1 MGDTVLVAILRRDRT
16 VVLAALLFLTALA
29 WIYLLH
35 PGGSMTM
42 PPADSAMPGMDMGE
56 ETIPVPTPWT
66 PENILLTFS
75 MWLVMMVGMMTP
87 SVAPVILIYARLGR
101 QAETHR
107 RPFGAT
113 SWFAGGYFLA
123 WTGFSLTATIAQ
135 LALRSAA
142 LLDTNIASNNA
153 LLSGI
158 VFILVGAYQW
168 TKLKQRCLTQCQA
181 PLLFIQ
187 RQGGFKSDA
196 RGAFVLGVRH
206 GVYCVGCCWPLM
218 LLLFIGGV
226 MNLLWIAGIAILT
239 YLEKN
244 FAQGRRLTRLIGVGL
259 IIAGGFVCWFG
270 ANSLTH

>member
-1 MGDTVLVAILRRDRT
+1 MGDAVLVAILRRDRY

-29 WIYLLH
+29 WIYLFH
-35 PGGSMTM
+35 PAGVMTM
-42 PPADSAMPGMDMGE
+42 PPTDNAMPGMDMGG
-56 ETIPVPTPWT
+56 ETILTPWA
-66 PENILLTFS
+66 PANILLTFL

-101 QAETHR
+101 QAEAHR
-107 RPFGAT
+107 RPFAAT
-113 SWFAGGYFLA
+113 GWFAGGYFLVWA
-123 WTGFSLTATIAQ
+123 GFSLTATIAQ

-142 LLDTNIASNNA
+142 LLDANIASSST
-153 LLSGI
+153 LLSGV

-196 RGAFVLGVRH
+196 RGAFALGVRH

-244 FAQGRRLTRLIGVGL
+244 LAQGRRLTRLIGVGL
-259 IIAGGFVCWFG
+259 VIAGGFVCYWAGFPKI
-270 ANSLTH
+270 H

>member
-1 MGDTVLVAILRRDRT
+1 MGDAVLVAILRRDRY

-29 WIYLLH
+29 WVYLFH
-35 PGGSMTM
+35 PAGVM
-42 PPADSAMPGMDMGE
+42 PVSPADAMPGMDMGGE
-56 ETIPVPTPWT
+56 AAVTSWNPA
-66 PENILLTFS
+66 NILLTFF

-87 SVAPVILIYARLGR
+87 SVAPVVLIYARLGR
-101 QAETHR
+101 QAQAHR

-113 SWFAGGYFLA
+113 GWLAGGYFMA
-123 WTGFSLTATIAQ
+123 WTGFSLMAAIAQ
-135 LALRSAA
+135 LMLRSAA
-142 LLDTNIASNNA
+142 LLDANIASSSA

-168 TKLKQRCLTQCQA
+168 TKLKQRCLTQCQT

-196 RGAFVLGVRH
+196 RGAFALGVRH
-206 GVYCVGCCWPLM
+206 GLYCVGCCWPLM

-226 MNLLWIAGIAILT
+226 MNLLWITSIAILT

-244 FAQGRRLTRLIGVGL
+244 LARGHLLTHVIGVGL
-259 IIAGGFVCWFG
+259 ILYGGFVCYR
-270 ANSLTH
+270 AILA

>member
-42 PPADSAMPGMDMGE
+42 APAGSAMPGMDMGG
-56 ETIPVPTPWT
+56 ETTFTPWT
-66 PENILLTFS
+66 PVNILLTFF

-101 QAETHR
+101 QAETHK

-113 SWFAGGYFLA
+113 GWFAGGYFLA
-123 WTGFSLTATIAQ
+123 WTVFSLTATIAQ

-142 LLDTNIASNNA
+142 LLDANIASNSTS
-153 LLSGI
+153 LSGI

-187 RQGGFKSDA
+187 RQGGFKSDP
-196 RGAFVLGVRH
+196 RGAFALGVRH

-244 FAQGRRLTRLIGVGL
+244 LAQGRQLTRLIGAGL
-259 IIAGGFVCWFG
+259 IIAGGFICWFG
-270 ANSLTH
+270 ANPLTH

>member
-1 MGDTVLVAILRRDRT
+1 VGDATLIVLLRRDRY
-16 VVLAALLFLTALA
+16 VVLAALLSLTALA

-35 PGGSMTM
+35 PAGVMAM
-42 PPADSAMPGMDMGE
+42 PAADSAMPGMDMGG
-56 ETIPVPTPWT
+56 ETMPAPTPWT
-66 PENILLTFS
+66 AANILLTFL

-101 QAETHR
+101 QAEAHR
-107 RPFGAT
+107 RPFGST
-113 SWFAGGYFLA
+113 GWFAAGYFMA

-135 LALRSAA
+135 LALQGAA
-142 LLDTNIASNNA
+142 LLDSNIASSST

-158 VFILVGAYQW
+158 VFILVGTYQW
-168 TKLKQRCLTQCQA
+168 TKWKDRCLTQCQA

-196 RGAFVLGVRH
+196 RGAFALGVRH
-206 GVYCVGCCWPLM
+206 GLYCVGCCWPLM

-244 FAQGRRLTRLIGVGL
+244 LAQGRLLTRMIGVGL
-259 IIAGGFVCWFG
+259 ILCGCFVCYRAG
-270 ANSLTH
+270 LA